1 MRPAGRA
8 DAEGGLVKIQ
18 DRPYCRPPP
27 DPDTVFISKREEA
40 MDNASNTR
48 RRRNAGLKK
57 LVEKCRFEFRQ
68 PENTRHYSENDL
80 REAERKFVRFCV
92 KGN

>member
-1 MRPAGRA
+1 
-8 DAEGGLVKIQ
+8 
-18 DRPYCRPPP
+18 
-27 DPDTVFISKREEA
+27 
-40 MDNASNTR
+40 MDNASNSS

-68 PENTRHYSENDL
+68 PENTRHYSEDDL
-80 REAERKFVRFCV
+80 REAEKKFVRFCV